1 MDFYGLVLAGGGG
14 KGAYQIGA
22 MKAMEQCGFTSR
34 IQAVSGASIGA
45 LNAVFFAGG
54 DLERAEQTWKNL
66 KPLRQTGDPEQT
78 VTMEDLAALI
88 GRMEEAAGS
97 PENTS
102 WTIEV
107 YANACPAGTNECHY
121 FCLNEKSSAER
132 RAILL
137 ASSAFPGVCPP
148 VEING
153 QSFIDGGVA
162 DNLPVR
168 PLYEKGYRKLIV
180 VLLSDHAEIPQE
192 EFPDAEFLV
201 IRPSESIGDFF
212 DGTLDFSPEGVR
224 RRMELGF
231 ADALRVLKKVRREEE

>member
-1 MDFYGLVLAGGGG
+1 MDSYGLVLAGGGG

-22 MKAMEQCGFTSR
+22 MKAMEQCGFTGR

-45 LNAVFFAGG
+45 LNAAFFAGG

-66 KPLRQTGDPEQT
+66 KPLRQTGDPKQA
-78 VTMEDLAALI
+78 VTMEDLGALI
-88 GRMEEAAGS
+88 GRMGEAVGG
-97 PENTS
+97 PES
-102 WTIEV
+102 SGWAVEV
-107 YANACPAGTNECHY
+107 YANACPAGTKECRY
-121 FCLNEKSSAER
+121 FCLNDKSSAER

-153 QSFIDGGVA
+153 KPFIDGGVA

-168 PLYEKGYRKLIV
+168 PLYEKGYRKLIA
-180 VLLSDHAEIPQE
+180 VLLSDHAEIPEE
-192 EFPDAEFLV
+192 EFPGAEFLV

-224 RRMELGF
+224 RRMGLGY
-231 ADALRVLKKVRREEE
+231 ADALRVLKRG